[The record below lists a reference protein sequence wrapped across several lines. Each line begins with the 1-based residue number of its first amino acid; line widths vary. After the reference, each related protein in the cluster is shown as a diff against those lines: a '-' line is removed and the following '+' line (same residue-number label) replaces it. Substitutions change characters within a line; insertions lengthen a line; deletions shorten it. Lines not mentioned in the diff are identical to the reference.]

1 MYDFSALS
9 LGMAEGTAKVQMV
22 DPEGASAQVREL
34 FTSIKEKHG
43 HPLVSSYYRGIANW
57 PDFLEEA
64 WSRIQPLVGSFAYEE
79 RKQELI
85 EKALACI
92 RNLPV
97 TKTEKPEMG
106 KEQGEEIKLILT
118 AFQHKFIPEMLLDVA
133 LIKAMLDGEEAA
145 SSRFSVAG

>member
-1 MYDFSALS
+1 MDIHWYLPII
-9 LGMAEGTAKVQMV
+9 AELRTGLIFWKKPGV
-22 DPEGASAQVREL
+22 G
-34 FTSIKEKHG
+34 
-43 HPLVSSYYRGIANW
+43 
-57 PDFLEEA
+57 
-64 WSRIQPLVGSFAYEE
+64 IQPLVGSFAYEV

-97 TKTEKPEMG
+97 TKTEKPGMG

-133 LIKAMLDGEEAA
+133 LIKAMLDGKEAA